1 MFGAKSIE
9 TDPKLSLEGKTRS
22 RSYRAG
28 QEGAV
33 VIQGFM
39 APSESSQKQFLKGM
53 VIVWGHGTGK
63 AKQSQVLQNEQ
74 TTVKVD
80 KAGAHYLRKSGW
92 GE

>member
-1 MFGAKSIE
+1 M
-9 TDPKLSLEGKTRS
+9 
-22 RSYRAG
+22 
-28 QEGAV
+28 